1 MSIKIEKLKRKA
13 REHEQREE
21 WSQALELYQRALD
34 ESVDQ
39 DDTEIALHN
48 RIGDLQIRL
57 GDREGAA
64 TSYER
69 AIDLYLEGDLPNN
82 AMAVCRKL
90 QRNTPHRASTL
101 LRMGQIRV
109 QQGFVVD
116 ARQNFLSYAEAQVAA
131 GRGEEGLRA
140 LEEFASLAP
149 EDVQVRVFLA
159 TFLEQ
164 QDRTDEAVEH
174 LRAAYRH
181 LREQGDD
188 QEAAD
193 VRTRVQEM
201 APGVDVEAEALSQE
215 AREAAEASQEEAFA
229 ELPMEWPEP
238 DVPQAGEGKGE
249 WDDLLTG
256 DDDPLTVRDD
266 PVSGPDDHRAG
277 GDDPLGGHT
286 VELEPADGGFEPKA
300 GEAPAGDEREGYA
313 GFASEELD
321 TLEGGYDW
329 VHDTPSEP
337 RDHGEDSR
345 PVTES
350 ASPFPSSEP
359 SPVGQHGAETFDAAM
374 AEEDGFRETDESA
387 SDESVPPEPAYHEP
401 VSGELA
407 PVAPGDDDT
416 DTPDGDL
423 SWDALPEED
432 ESWEDPE
439 PLPLLED
446 APVAPEPPAPSPAPS
461 PTPSPG
467 PGTRETLLRLRARVT
482 RDPGDAEAWRSL
494 GAVLLDE
501 GMEEEAR
508 IALRKAHETY
518 ADQGD
523 PERAMRVVRDLIFL
537 DPDHLDLH
545 KRLVEYAHQTGDR
558 ALLVPAF
565 VELAEVLARSGAG
578 RKSEAVYG
586 QILALDPRNPRAL
599 RALADLAGGDEE
611 EAAAPTAPT
620 PDSPT
625 PPPLETQAAEDVDAP
640 EESVAASDSPK
651 SDPES
656 PEADFVNLGGMVL
669 DAPAGPAESFR
680 WKVPVT
686 DPSGDEEADFAR
698 MLAQFKEKVA
708 RDLPSDDVIARY
720 DLGAAFKEM
729 GLLDEAISEFQQVI
743 RSKPRHLASYEML
756 GQCFLEKGEAEVA
769 LRLLRKALDVGHEV
783 EDELLGIYYFLAQS
797 YASAGNPQSAR
808 EFYERVFSLDINFRD
823 VTERLRE
830 LR

>member
-90 QRNTPHRASTL
+90 QRNAPDRASTL
-101 LRMGQIRV
+101 LRMGQIRI

-131 GRGEEGLRA
+131 GQGEEGLRA

-201 APGVDVEAEALSQE
+201 APGVDVEAEALSRE
-215 AREAAEASQEEAFA
+215 AAEAAEASQEESFA
-229 ELPMEWPEP
+229 DLPMEWPEAE
-238 DVPQAGEGKGE
+238 VPEEGQGKGE
-249 WDDLLTG
+249 WDDLLSG
-256 DDDPLTVRDD
+256 DDDPL
-266 PVSGPDDHRAG
+266 AG
-277 GDDPLGGHT
+277 GDGLISERDEHRTGGGDPLGGHM
-286 VELEPADGGFEPKA
+286 VELDPAEGGPADLEGRDEPV
-300 GEAPAGDEREGYA
+300 DHDHDDGYA
-313 GFASEELD
+313 DFPSEELD

-337 RDHGEDSR
+337 RDQDDASR
-345 PVTES
+345 PPARS
-350 ASPFPSSEP
+350 SSPLPSSEP
-359 SPVGQHGAETFDAAM
+359 APLDHQEGAGILDAAA
-374 AEEDGFRETDESA
+374 AEEDGSREPDE
-387 SDESVPPEPAYHEP
+387 DTYVPEGESPWE
-401 VSGELA
+401 
-407 PVAPGDDDT
+407 
-416 DTPDGDL
+416 
-423 SWDALPEED
+423 ALPDED
-432 ESWEDPE
+432 EPWDDPE

-446 APVAPEPPAPSPAPS
+446 APPAPEPPVSSSASPPPPAPS
-461 PTPSPG
+461 Q
-467 PGTRETLLRLRARVT
+467 GTRETLLRLRARVT
-482 RDPGDAEAWRSL
+482 RDPGDAEAWRGL

-518 ADQGD
+518 AEQGD

-565 VELAEVLARSGAG
+565 VELAEVLARRGAG

-599 RALADLAGGDEE
+599 RALAGMAPGGEE
-611 EAAAPTAPT
+611 GATTPAAAAPPTPDAPA

-625 PPPLETQAAEDVDAP
+625 PPTGTETAEDVGHGQEPLPAHEDGEP
-640 EESVAASDSPK
+640 E
-651 SDPES
+651 PES
-656 PEADFVNLGGMVL
+656 PGADFVNLGGMVL
-669 DAPAGPAESFR
+669 DAPAGPSDSFR

-708 RDLPSDDVIARY
+708 RDLPSDDIIARY

-769 LRLLRKALDVGHEV
+769 TRLLRKALDARHEV
-783 EDELLGIYYFLAQS
+783 EDELLGIYYFLAQA
-797 YASAGNPQSAR
+797 YASAGNPESAR